1 MTPTLTGIIGF
12 VVLVILM
19 FLRMPVGFVMAIVG
33 YLGFSLLVSWS
44 AASNLLIRDLYS
56 TFGSYNLTVVPLFV
70 FMGQIA
76 FHTGISGR
84 LFQAAHKF
92 FGHLPGGLAIATIG
106 ACAGFSAVCGSTSA
120 TAATM
125 ASVALP
131 EMKKFKYDPALATG
145 VVAAGGSLGI
155 LIPPSTIFIIYGI
168 MTEQSIG
175 ELFLA
180 GVIPGIL
187 LSCLFVL
194 SILLWTF
201 FRPEIGPRGP
211 KTTWAEKMKSLSG
224 LIETLLLFILI
235 MGGLFVG
242 YFTPTEAAGIGAFG
256 TIIIALFGHNLTWK
270 GFKSALY
277 DTTRISCMIFV
288 VVGGATVF
296 GHFLA
301 VTRIPGDIGTFV
313 AGLKFPPM
321 VIMAFIIFIYLFLGC
336 LMDSLAMIMLT
347 IPIFYPVIVNLGF
360 DPIWFGVI
368 IVIVAEMGVI
378 TPPVGINAYVVAGV
392 ARDVPLHVV
401 FRGALHMLYALIVMA
416 VLLIIFP
423 KLALFLPHLAR

>member
-1 MTPTLTGIIGF
+1 MTPTMIGLIGF
-12 VVLVILM
+12 AALIILM
-19 FLRMPVGFVMAIVG
+19 FLHVPVGFVMALVG
-33 YLGFSLLVSWS
+33 YLGFGYIVSWS
-44 AASNLLIRDLYS
+44 AASNLLIRDFYS
-56 TFGSYNLTVVPLFV
+56 TFSAYNLTVIPLFV
-70 FMGQIA
+70 LMGQVA
-76 FHTGISGR
+76 FHSGISRR
-84 LFQAAHKF
+84 LFNAAHKF
-92 FGHLPGGLAIATIG
+92 FGHLPGGLAVATIG

-131 EMKKFKYDPALATG
+131 EMKKYKYDPALATG
-145 VVAAGGSLGI
+145 VVTAGGSLGI

-175 ELFLA
+175 ELFMA

-187 LSCLFVL
+187 LSCFFVL
-194 SILLWTF
+194 SILIWTF

-211 KTTWAEKMKSLSG
+211 KSTWSEKIKSLSG
-224 LIETLLLFILI
+224 LIETLLLFILV
-235 MGGLFVG
+235 MGGLFAG
-242 YFTPTEAAGIGAFG
+242 FFTPTEAAGVGAFG
-256 TIIIALFGHNLTWK
+256 TIIIALAGRNLTWK
-270 GFKSALY
+270 GFVNALY

-288 VVGGATVF
+288 VVAGATVF

-301 VTRIPGDIGTFV
+301 VTRIPAEIGTFV
-313 AGLKFPPM
+313 SGMQLHPM
-321 VIMAFIIFIYLFLGC
+321 IIMGFIILIYLCLGC

-347 IPIFYPVIVNLGF
+347 IPIIYPVILSMNF

-378 TPPVGINAYVVAGV
+378 TPPIGINAYVVAGV

-401 FRGALHMLYALIVMA
+401 FKGSLHMLYAMIALA
-416 VLLIIFP
+416 VLLLIFP
-423 KLALFLPHLAR
+423 NIVTFLPQMLK